1 MKLGHWCKS
10 HKEWAAF
17 RKCGS
22 TIVPSRQLPNFM
34 FTCHGLMPVYRL
46 ALCLNSVIKKRVL
59 LRALLSDCETSIFPE
74 VLVSSSSSD
83 PHPTAGWR
91 WARPRGWWRRWCWS
105 SCSAGTPSPG
115 PSWTAA
121 GSRDAS
127 TRPAQYSTVQYITVQ
142 YSTLAEIVNVYLR
155 SFDTLNNAGEVQKT
169 FLPHEELLIPLNL
182 REWLW
187 NYGQWHTFSISFRYT
202 ASALLRFLFVS
213 DICCTVTQFYLQE
226 IFV

>member
-1 MKLGHWCKS
+1 
-10 HKEWAAF
+10 
-17 RKCGS
+17 
-22 TIVPSRQLPNFM
+22 
-34 FTCHGLMPVYRL
+34 MPVYRL
-46 ALCLNSVIKKRVL
+46 ALCLNSVLKKRVL

-127 TRPAQYSTVQYITVQ
+127 TRPAQYSTSQ
-142 YSTLAEIVNVYLR
+142 YSTVDLQISEMFTCGVSTLWIMQVRFKKLFSPMKSSWSPWICVNDSEIMDN
-155 SFDTLNNAGEVQKT
+155 DTHLV
-169 FLPHEELLIPLNL
+169 L
-182 REWLW
+182 
-187 NYGQWHTFSISFRYT
+187 
-202 ASALLRFLFVS
+202 VS
-213 DICCTVTQFYLQE
+213 DIQLQLCCGSYLFQ
-226 IFV
+226 IFVVPLRNFICKKYLCRKAFCWSSSIYY